1 MMAYELEAWEAD
13 GPGGEARLAAVRV
26 KAVDVHR
33 VTEKFRRDPRCVLVT
48 LCRTSQRDGLDQI
61 VWQRAGYGS
70 AATPVMEE
78 RVQFVKKTR
87 R

>member
-1 MMAYELEAWEAD
+1 MAYELEAWEAD

-33 VTEKFRRDPRCVLVT
+33 VTEEFRRDPRCVLVT
-48 LCRTSQRDGLDQI
+48 LCRTSQRDMLDQV
-61 VWQRAGYGS
+61 VWQKPSYGS
-70 AATPVMEE
+70 AATPAMEE
-78 RVQFVKKTR
+78 RVNFVRKQR